1 MRIGLRSGLPERGFT
16 VAKFSALKT
25 ARGLKNFVRP
35 VELTNI
41 DGDYHTFIVRYSGDY
56 ITHTHDKDEF
66 IYIMEG
72 ALVVEMD
79 GGEEEVRQG
88 EALLI
93 PAGTAHRPRCK
104 NFALGLVLEARGNQK
119 QMDPQV

>member
-1 MRIGLRSGLPERGFT
+1 MPVGLLSGRAEREFT

-25 ARGLKNFVRP
+25 ARGLKNVFRP
-35 VELTNI
+35 VELTSI
-41 DGDYHTFIVRYSGDY
+41 DGDFHSFIVRYSGDY
-56 ITHTHDKDEF
+56 ITHTHEKDEF

-72 ALVVEMD
+72 SLVVEMD
-79 GGEEEVRQG
+79 GREEEVRQG
-88 EALLI
+88 EAILI